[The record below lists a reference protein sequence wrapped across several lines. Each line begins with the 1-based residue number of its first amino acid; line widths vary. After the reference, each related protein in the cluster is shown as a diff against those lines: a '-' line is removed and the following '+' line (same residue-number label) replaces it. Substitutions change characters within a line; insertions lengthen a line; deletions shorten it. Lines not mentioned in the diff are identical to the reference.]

1 MGINMKENI
10 NLIRITL
17 PYFKKYWR
25 ILVLDLIAASLTT
38 VAGFILPLVLSEFT
52 NLGMAGTLTL
62 KVVSNLTIVYG
73 VLKIIEII
81 ARYFMTNIGHRMGA
95 MIETDMR
102 SDLYDHLM
110 SLPTSYYN
118 DTKVG
123 QIMTRVTSDL
133 ADITEFAHHAPEE
146 IFIVSIQ
153 VVVSLVILGSIN
165 AWLTLL
171 IFLLLPFMYIFSR
184 KNRTSMKVEQMKQRR
199 QIGNLNAG
207 IEDSLSGI
215 RVVKSFANEPIE
227 IDKFEGG
234 NQNFLTIKKDFYSAM
249 ASFTS
254 TTSLFEG
261 LMYIVVLVFGGWGI
275 IINQFDPANLIVFIM
290 YINMLVTS
298 LRRLIQF
305 IEQFQK
311 GITGIE
317 RFDEVMSVESD
328 MIEKENAITL
338 KDVKGFIQFDN
349 VSFSYETD
357 SAHILENI
365 SFEVKPGEKV
375 AFIGPS
381 GAGKSTIINLIPRF
395 YDVKS
400 GSISID
406 GHDIRDLTFH
416 SIRDNIG
423 IVQQDVYLFAGTIA
437 ENIRYG
443 KMDAT
448 DEEIRYAAKLAG
460 ATEFIDELPEGFE
473 TDIGSRGV
481 RLSGGQKQRISIAR
495 VFLKNPQILI
505 LDEATSALDNASE
518 IIIQESLDKLA
529 EGRTTITIAHRLT
542 TIEDSDRIYVLDKG
556 IITEV
561 GNHEELMARKGHY
574 YRLYTR
580 I

>member
-1 MGINMKENI
+1 MKTTFH
-10 NLIRITL
+10 LIQTVL

-25 ILVLDLIAASLTT
+25 ILVIDLLAASLTT
-38 VAGFILPLVLSEFT
+38 VAGFILPLILSELT

-62 KVVSNLTIVYG
+62 SVVSILSITYA

-81 ARYFMTNIGHRMGA
+81 ARYFMTSIGHRMGA

-110 SLPTSYYN
+110 SLPTSFYN
-118 DTKVG
+118 NAKVG
-123 QIMTRVTSDL
+123 QLMTRVTNDL

-146 IFIVSIQ
+146 FFIVTIQ
-153 VVVSLVILGSIN
+153 TIVSLIVLGSIN
-165 AWLTLL
+165 GPLTLL
-171 IFLLLPFMYIFSR
+171 IFILLPLMFFFSR
-184 KNRTSMKVEQMKQRR
+184 KNRTSMKVEQMNQRR
-199 QIGNLNAG
+199 QVGNLNAG
-207 IEDSLSGI
+207 VEDSLSGI
-215 RVVKSFANEPIE
+215 RVVKSFANEPME

-234 NQNFLTIKKDFYSAM
+234 NQDFLAIKTDFYNAM

-261 LMYIVVLVFGGWGI
+261 LMYIVVLVFGGIGI
-275 IINQFDPANLIVFIM
+275 IQGQFDPANLIVFIM

-298 LRRLIQF
+298 LRRIIQF

-317 RFDEVMSVESD
+317 RFDEIMTTESD
-328 MIEKENAITL
+328 LNEKENAIEL
-338 KDVKGFIQFDN
+338 KEVHGSILFDDVNFK
-349 VSFSYETD
+349 YETD
-357 SAHILENI
+357 SDLILDDV

-375 AFIGPS
+375 AFVGPS

-395 YDVKS
+395 YDVSK
-400 GSISID
+400 GVISID
-406 GHDIRDLTFH
+406 GHDVRDLTFA
-416 SIRDNIG
+416 SLRNNIG

-437 ENIRYG
+437 DNIRYG

-448 DEEIRYAAKLAG
+448 NEEIRYAAELAG
-460 ATEFIDELPEGFE
+460 ATEFIDTLPEGFN

-542 TIEDSDRIYVLDKG
+542 TIEESDRIYVLENGK
-556 IITEV
+556 IIEI
-561 GNHEELMARKGHY
+561 GNHDELMAQKGQY
-574 YRLYTR
+574 YKLYTR
-580 I
+580 L

>member
-1 MGINMKENI
+1 MKNNI
-10 NLIRITL
+10 NLIKITL

-25 ILVLDLIAASLTT
+25 ILLIDLIAASLTT
-38 VAGFILPLVLSEFT
+38 VAGFILPITLSELT
-52 NLGMAGTLTL
+52 NLGMAGTLT
-62 KVVSNLTIVYG
+62 VRIVATLSITYG
-73 VLKIIEII
+73 ILKIIEII
-81 ARYFMTNIGHRMGA
+81 ARYYMTNIGHRMGA

-110 SLPTSYYN
+110 DLPTSYYN

-133 ADITEFAHHAPEE
+133 SDITEFAHHAPEE

-153 VVVSLVILGSIN
+153 MVVSLIVLGSIN
-165 AWLTLL
+165 AWLTLF
-171 IFLLLPFMYIFSR
+171 IFLLLPLMFIFSR
-184 KNRTSMKVEQMKQRR
+184 KNRTTMKEEQMNQRR

-234 NQNFLTIKKDFYSAM
+234 NQNFLNIKTDFYSAM

-261 LMYIVVLVFGGWGI
+261 LMYIVVLVFGGLGI
-275 IINQFDPANLIVFIM
+275 INNQFDPANLIVFIM

-317 RFDEVMSVESD
+317 RFDEVMSVKSD
-328 MIEKENAITL
+328 MVEKDNAITL
-338 KDVKGFIQFDN
+338 TDVKGSIKFDHVN
-349 VSFSYETD
+349 FSYTPD
-357 SAHILENI
+357 SALILDDI

-395 YDVKS
+395 YDVTD
-400 GSISID
+400 GSISIE
-406 GHDIRDLTFH
+406 GHDVRDLTFH

-443 KMDAT
+443 KMNASDK
-448 DEEIRYAAKLAG
+448 EIRYAAELAG
-460 ATEFIDELPEGFE
+460 ATEFIDALPEGFD

-542 TIEDSDRIYVLDKG
+542 TVEDSDRIYVLNDGK
-556 IITEV
+556 ITEI
-561 GNHEELMARKGHY
+561 GNHEELMANKGQY

-580 I
+580 L

>member
-1 MGINMKENI
+1 MKENI
-10 NLIRITL
+10 NLIKITL

-38 VAGFILPLVLSEFT
+38 IAGFILPLVLSEFT

-62 KVVSNLTIVYG
+62 KVVSKLTIVYG

-171 IFLLLPFMYIFSR
+171 IFLLLPFMYVFSR

-275 IINQFDPANLIVFIM
+275 INNQFDPANLIVFIM

-338 KDVKGFIQFDN
+338 KDVKGSIQFDN

-357 SAHILENI
+357 SAHILEDI

-556 IITEV
+556 NITEV

>member
-1 MGINMKENI
+1 MKSTFS
-10 NLIRITL
+10 LVQTVL

-25 ILVLDLIAASLTT
+25 ILVLDLLAAALTT
-38 VAGFILPLVLSEFT
+38 VAGFILPLILSEFT
-52 NLGMAGTLTL
+52 DLGIAGNLTL
-62 KVVSNLTIVYG
+62 SVVLSMSITYA

-110 SLPTSYYN
+110 DLPTSYYN

-123 QIMTRVTSDL
+123 QIMTRVTNDL

-146 IFIVSIQ
+146 FFIVTIQ
-153 VVVSLVILGSIN
+153 VVVSLLVLGTIDLP
-165 AWLTLL
+165 LTSF
-171 IFLLLPFMYIFSR
+171 IFLLLPMMFIFSR
-184 KNRTSMKVEQMKQRR
+184 KNRTSMKEEQMNQRR
-199 QIGNLNAG
+199 QVGDLNAG

-215 RVVKSFANEPIE
+215 RVVKSFANEPTE

-234 NQNFLTIKKDFYSAM
+234 NQNFLLIKKDFYIAM

-261 LMYIVVLVFGGWGI
+261 LMYLVVLVLGGWGI
-275 IINQFDPANLIVFIM
+275 INNQFDPANLIVFIM

-298 LRRLIQF
+298 LRRIIQF

-317 RFDEVMSVESD
+317 RFDEIMSTESELT
-328 MIEKENAITL
+328 EKTDASELAE
-338 KDVKGFIQFDN
+338 VKGSIVFDQ
-349 VSFSYETD
+349 VDFRYSPE
-357 SAHILENI
+357 SASILNKI
-365 SFEVKPGEKV
+365 SFNVEPGEKV
-375 AFIGPS
+375 AFVGPS

-395 YDVKS
+395 YDVS
-400 GSISID
+400 GGAILVD
-406 GHDIRDLTFH
+406 GKDIRDLTFE
-416 SIRDNIG
+416 SLRKNIG

-437 ENIRYG
+437 DNIRYG
-443 KMDAT
+443 KLDAT
-448 DEEIRYAAKLAG
+448 DEEVRYAAELAG
-460 ATEFIDELPEGFE
+460 ATEFIDALPEGFH

-481 RLSGGQKQRISIAR
+481 RLSGGQKQRLSIAR

-542 TIEDSDRIYVLDKG
+542 TIEDSDRIYVIDDG
-556 IITEV
+556 NIIEV
-561 GNHEELMARKGHY
+561 GNHEKLMADKGQY
-574 YRLYTR
+574 YKLYTR
-580 I
+580 L

>member
-1 MGINMKENI
+1 MKNNME
-10 NLIRITL
+10 LIKITL

-25 ILVLDLIAASLTT
+25 ILVIDLLAASLTT
-38 VAGFILPLVLSEFT
+38 IAGFILPLTLSELT

-62 KVVSNLTIVYG
+62 STVATLSIAYG
-73 VLKIIEII
+73 ILKIVEII
-81 ARYFMTNIGHRMGA
+81 ARFFMTNIGHRMGA

-110 SLPTSYYN
+110 ELPTSYYN

-146 IFIVSIQ
+146 FFIVTIQ
-153 VVVSLVILGSIN
+153 VIVSLAVLGSISP
-165 AWLTLL
+165 WLTVI
-171 IFLLLPFMYIFSR
+171 IFLLLSLMFLLSR
-184 KNRTSMKVEQMKQRR
+184 KNRSSMKDEQMNQRR

-234 NQNFLTIKKDFYSAM
+234 NQNFLNIKEDFYIAM

-254 TTSLFEG
+254 TTSIFEG

-275 IINQFDPANLIVFIM
+275 IENQFDPANLIIFIM

-298 LRRLIQF
+298 LRRIIQF

-317 RFDEVMSVESD
+317 RFHEIMSVESD
-328 MIEKENAITL
+328 IVEKDNAIEL
-338 KDVKGFIQFDN
+338 KDVKGSIKFEN
-349 VSFSYETD
+349 VNFGYSSD
-357 SAHILENI
+357 SALILDNL

-395 YDVKS
+395 YDVTN

-406 GHDIRDLTFH
+406 GHDIKDLTFH
-416 SIRDNIG
+416 SLRDNIG

-448 DEEIRYAAKLAG
+448 DEEIRYAAELAG
-460 ATEFIDELPEGFE
+460 ATEFIDALPEGFN

-495 VFLKNPQILI
+495 VFLKNPPILI

-542 TIEDSDRIYVLDKG
+542 TVEDSDRIYVLDDG
-556 IITEV
+556 QFTEV
-561 GNHEELMARKGHY
+561 GNHDELMAKKGQY

>member
-1 MGINMKENI
+1 MKSTFS
-10 NLIRITL
+10 LVKSVL
-17 PYFKKYWR
+17 PYFKKYWKV
-25 ILVLDLIAASLTT
+25 LVLDLIAASLTT
-38 VAGFILPLVLSEFT
+38 VAGFILPLILSEFT
-52 NLGMAGTLTL
+52 DLGISGNLTL
-62 KVVSNLTIVYG
+62 SVVFSMSVTYA

-110 SLPTSYYN
+110 ALPTSYYN

-123 QIMTRVTSDL
+123 QIMTRVTNDL

-146 IFIVSIQ
+146 FFIVTIQVIVSLIVLGLIDLPLTVFIFI
-153 VVVSLVILGSIN
+153 
-165 AWLTLL
+165 
-171 IFLLLPFMYIFSR
+171 LLPMMFIFSR
-184 KNRTSMKVEQMKQRR
+184 KNRTSMKEEQMNQRR
-199 QIGNLNAG
+199 QVGDLNAG

-215 RVVKSFANEPIE
+215 RVVKSFANEPTE

-234 NQNFLTIKKDFYSAM
+234 NQNFLEIKKDFYIAM

-275 IINQFDPANLIVFIM
+275 INSQFDPSNLIVFIM

-298 LRRLIQF
+298 LRRIIQF

-317 RFDEVMSVESD
+317 RFDEIMSTKSELVQ
-328 MIEKENAITL
+328 KEDAKVLT
-338 KDVKGFIQFDN
+338 DVKGSIVFDHVN
-349 VSFSYETD
+349 FKY
-357 SAHILENI
+357 SADATPVLDDI
-365 SFEVKPGEKV
+365 SFKVEPGEKV
-375 AFIGPS
+375 AFVGPS

-395 YDVKS
+395 YDVS
-400 GSISID
+400 GGAILVD
-406 GHDIRDLTFH
+406 GHDIRDLTFK
-416 SIRDNIG
+416 SLRNNIG

-437 ENIRYG
+437 DNIRYG
-443 KMDAT
+443 KLDAT
-448 DEEIRYAAKLAG
+448 DEEVRYAAELAG
-460 ATEFIDELPEGFE
+460 ALDFIDALPEGFQ

-481 RLSGGQKQRISIAR
+481 RLSGGQKQRLSIAR

-518 IIIQESLDKLA
+518 IIIQDSLDKLA

-542 TIEDSDRIYVLDKG
+542 TIEDSDRIYVIDEGK
-556 IITEV
+556 IIEV
-561 GNHEELMARKGHY
+561 GNHDKLMADKGQY
-574 YRLYTR
+574 YKLYTR
-580 I
+580 L

>member
-1 MGINMKENI
+1 MKSTFS
-10 NLIRITL
+10 LVKSVL
-17 PYFKKYWR
+17 PYFKKYWKV
-25 ILVLDLIAASLTT
+25 LVLDLIAASLTT
-38 VAGFILPLVLSEFT
+38 VAGFILPLILSEFT
-52 NLGMAGTLTL
+52 DLGIAGNLTL
-62 KVVSNLTIVYG
+62 SVVFSMSVTYA

-110 SLPTSYYN
+110 ALPTSYYN

-123 QIMTRVTSDL
+123 QIMTRVTNDL

-146 IFIVSIQ
+146 FFIVTIQVIVSLIVLGLIDLPLTVFIFI
-153 VVVSLVILGSIN
+153 
-165 AWLTLL
+165 
-171 IFLLLPFMYIFSR
+171 LLPMMFIFSR
-184 KNRTSMKVEQMKQRR
+184 KNRTSMKEEQMNQRR
-199 QIGNLNAG
+199 QVGDLNAG

-215 RVVKSFANEPIE
+215 RVVKSFANEPTE

-234 NQNFLTIKKDFYSAM
+234 NQNFLEIKKDFYIAM

-275 IINQFDPANLIVFIM
+275 INSQFDPSNLIVFIM

-298 LRRLIQF
+298 LRRIIQF

-317 RFDEVMSVESD
+317 RFDEIMSTKSELVQ
-328 MIEKENAITL
+328 KEDAKVLT
-338 KDVKGFIQFDN
+338 DVKGSIVFDHVN
-349 VSFSYETD
+349 FKY
-357 SAHILENI
+357 SADATPVLDDI
-365 SFEVKPGEKV
+365 SFKVEPGEKV
-375 AFIGPS
+375 AFVGPS

-395 YDVKS
+395 YDVT
-400 GSISID
+400 GGAILVD
-406 GHDIRDLTFH
+406 GHDIRDLTFK
-416 SIRDNIG
+416 SLRNNIG

-437 ENIRYG
+437 DNIRYG
-443 KMDAT
+443 KLDAT
-448 DEEIRYAAKLAG
+448 DEEVRYAAELAG
-460 ATEFIDELPEGFE
+460 ALDFIDALPEGFQ

-481 RLSGGQKQRISIAR
+481 RLSGGQKQRLSIAR

-518 IIIQESLDKLA
+518 IIIQDSLDKLA

-542 TIEDSDRIYVLDKG
+542 TIEDSDRIYVIDEGK
-556 IITEV
+556 IIEV
-561 GNHEELMARKGHY
+561 GNHDKLMADKGQY
-574 YRLYTR
+574 YKLYTR
-580 I
+580 L

>member
-1 MGINMKENI
+1 MKSTFS
-10 NLIRITL
+10 LVKSVL
-17 PYFKKYWR
+17 PYFKKYWKVL
-25 ILVLDLIAASLTT
+25 ILDLIAASLTT
-38 VAGFILPLVLSEFT
+38 IAGFILPLILSEFT
-52 NLGMAGTLTL
+52 DLGITGNLTL
-62 KVVSNLTIVYG
+62 SVVLSMSLTYA

-110 SLPTSYYN
+110 ELPTSYYN

-123 QIMTRVTSDL
+123 QIMTRVTNDL

-146 IFIVSIQ
+146 LFIVTIQ
-153 VVVSLVILGSIN
+153 VVVSLIVLGLIDLP
-165 AWLTLL
+165 LTFF
-171 IFLLLPFMYIFSR
+171 IFLLLPMMFIFSR
-184 KNRTSMKVEQMKQRR
+184 KNRSSMKEEQMNQRR
-199 QIGNLNAG
+199 QVGDLNAG

-215 RVVKSFANEPIE
+215 RVVKSFANEPTE

-234 NQNFLTIKKDFYSAM
+234 NQNFLEIKKDFYIAM

-275 IINQFDPANLIVFIM
+275 INNQFDPSNLIVFIM

-298 LRRLIQF
+298 LRRIIQF

-317 RFDEVMSVESD
+317 RFDEIMSTESELTQKQD
-328 MIEKENAITL
+328 AMDL
-338 KDVKGFIQFDN
+338 DN
-349 VSFSYETD
+349 VEGSIVFDHVDFRYSSD
-357 SAHILENI
+357 SIPVLNDI
-365 SFEVKPGEKV
+365 SFKVEPGEKV
-375 AFIGPS
+375 AFVGPS

-395 YDVKS
+395 YDVT
-400 GSISID
+400 D
-406 GHDIRDLTFH
+406 GAILVDGQDIRELTFK
-416 SIRDNIG
+416 SLRNNIG

-437 ENIRYG
+437 DNIRYG
-443 KMDAT
+443 KLDAT
-448 DEEIRYAAKLAG
+448 DKEVRYAAELAG
-460 ATEFIDELPEGFE
+460 ALDFIDALPEGFH

-481 RLSGGQKQRISIAR
+481 RLSGGQKQRLSIAR

-542 TIEDSDRIYVLDKG
+542 TIEDSDRIYVIDDGK
-556 IITEV
+556 IIEV
-561 GNHEELMARKGHY
+561 GNHDQLMADKGQY
-574 YRLYTR
+574 YKLYTR

>member
-1 MGINMKENI
+1 MKSTFS
-10 NLIRITL
+10 LVQTVL

-25 ILVLDLIAASLTT
+25 ILVLDLLAAALTT
-38 VAGFILPLVLSEFT
+38 VAGFILPLILSEFT
-52 NLGMAGTLTL
+52 DLGIAGNLTL
-62 KVVSNLTIVYG
+62 SVVLSMSITYA

-110 SLPTSYYN
+110 DLPTSYYN

-123 QIMTRVTSDL
+123 QIMTRVTNDL

-146 IFIVSIQ
+146 FFIVTIQ
-153 VVVSLVILGSIN
+153 VVVSLLVLGTIDLP
-165 AWLTLL
+165 LTSF
-171 IFLLLPFMYIFSR
+171 IFLLLPMMFIFSR
-184 KNRTSMKVEQMKQRR
+184 KNRTSMKEEQMNQRR
-199 QIGNLNAG
+199 QVGDLNAG

-215 RVVKSFANEPIE
+215 RVVKSFANETTE

-234 NQNFLTIKKDFYSAM
+234 NQNFLLIKKDFYIAM

-261 LMYIVVLVFGGWGI
+261 LMYLVVLVLGGWGI
-275 IINQFDPANLIVFIM
+275 INNQFDPANLIVFIM

-298 LRRLIQF
+298 LRRIIQF

-317 RFDEVMSVESD
+317 RFDEIMSTESELT
-328 MIEKENAITL
+328 EKTDASELAE
-338 KDVKGFIQFDN
+338 VKGSIVFDQ
-349 VSFSYETD
+349 VDFRYSPE
-357 SAHILENI
+357 SASILNKI
-365 SFEVKPGEKV
+365 SFNVEPGEKV
-375 AFIGPS
+375 AFVGPS

-395 YDVKS
+395 YDVT
-400 GSISID
+400 GGAILVD
-406 GHDIRDLTFH
+406 GQDIRDLTFE
-416 SIRDNIG
+416 SLRKNIG

-437 ENIRYG
+437 DNIRYG
-443 KMDAT
+443 KLDAT
-448 DEEIRYAAKLAG
+448 DEEVRYAAELAG
-460 ATEFIDELPEGFE
+460 ATEFIDALPEGFH

-481 RLSGGQKQRISIAR
+481 RLSGGQKQRLSIAR

-542 TIEDSDRIYVLDKG
+542 TIEDSDRIYVIDDG
-556 IITEV
+556 NIIEV
-561 GNHEELMARKGHY
+561 GNHEKLMADKGQY
-574 YRLYTR
+574 YKLYTR
-580 I
+580 L

>member
-1 MGINMKENI
+1 MKSTFS
-10 NLIRITL
+10 LVKSVL
-17 PYFKKYWR
+17 PYFKKYWKV
-25 ILVLDLIAASLTT
+25 LVLDLIAASLTT
-38 VAGFILPLVLSEFT
+38 VAGFILPLILSEFT
-52 NLGMAGTLTL
+52 DLGIAGNLTL
-62 KVVSNLTIVYG
+62 SVVFSMSVTYA

-110 SLPTSYYN
+110 ALPTSYYN

-123 QIMTRVTSDL
+123 QIMTRVTNDL

-146 IFIVSIQ
+146 FFIVTIQVIVSLIVLGLIDLPLTVFIFI
-153 VVVSLVILGSIN
+153 
-165 AWLTLL
+165 
-171 IFLLLPFMYIFSR
+171 LLPMMFIFSR
-184 KNRTSMKVEQMKQRR
+184 KNRTSMKEEQMNQRR
-199 QIGNLNAG
+199 QVGDLNAG

-215 RVVKSFANEPIE
+215 RVVKSFANEPTE

-234 NQNFLTIKKDFYSAM
+234 NQNFLEVKKDFYIAM

-275 IINQFDPANLIVFIM
+275 INSQFDPSNLIVFIM

-298 LRRLIQF
+298 LRRIIQF

-317 RFDEVMSVESD
+317 RFDEIMSTKSELVQ
-328 MIEKENAITL
+328 KEDAKVLT
-338 KDVKGFIQFDN
+338 DVKGSIVFDHVN
-349 VSFSYETD
+349 FKY
-357 SAHILENI
+357 SADATPVLDDI
-365 SFEVKPGEKV
+365 SFKVEPGEKV
-375 AFIGPS
+375 AFVGPS

-395 YDVKS
+395 YDVT
-400 GSISID
+400 GGAILVD
-406 GHDIRDLTFH
+406 GHDIRDLTFE
-416 SIRDNIG
+416 SLRNNIG

-437 ENIRYG
+437 DNIRYG
-443 KMDAT
+443 KLDAT
-448 DEEIRYAAKLAG
+448 DEEVRYAAELAG
-460 ATEFIDELPEGFE
+460 ALDFIDALPEGFQ

-481 RLSGGQKQRISIAR
+481 RLSGGQKQRLSIAR

-518 IIIQESLDKLA
+518 IIIQDSLDKLA

-542 TIEDSDRIYVLDKG
+542 TIEDSDRIYVIDEGK
-556 IITEV
+556 IIEV
-561 GNHEELMARKGHY
+561 GNHDKLMADKGQY
-574 YRLYTR
+574 YKLYTR
-580 I
+580 L

>member
-1 MGINMKENI
+1 MKSTFS
-10 NLIRITL
+10 LVKSVL
-17 PYFKKYWR
+17 PYFKKYWKVL
-25 ILVLDLIAASLTT
+25 ILDLIAASLTT
-38 VAGFILPLVLSEFT
+38 IAGFILPLILSEFT
-52 NLGMAGTLTL
+52 DLGITGNLTL
-62 KVVSNLTIVYG
+62 SVVLSMSLTYA

-110 SLPTSYYN
+110 ELPTSYYN

-123 QIMTRVTSDL
+123 QIMTRVTNDL

-146 IFIVSIQ
+146 LFIVTIQ
-153 VVVSLVILGSIN
+153 VVVSLIVLGLIDLP
-165 AWLTLL
+165 LTFF
-171 IFLLLPFMYIFSR
+171 IFLLLPMMFIFSR
-184 KNRTSMKVEQMKQRR
+184 KNRTSMKEEQMNQRR
-199 QIGNLNAG
+199 QVGDLNAG

-215 RVVKSFANEPIE
+215 RVVKSFANEPTE

-234 NQNFLTIKKDFYSAM
+234 NQNFLEIKKDFYIAM

-275 IINQFDPANLIVFIM
+275 INNQFDPSNLIVFIM

-298 LRRLIQF
+298 LRRIIQF

-317 RFDEVMSVESD
+317 RFDEIMSTESELTQKQD
-328 MIEKENAITL
+328 AMDL
-338 KDVKGFIQFDN
+338 DN
-349 VSFSYETD
+349 VEGSIVFDHVDFRYSSD
-357 SAHILENI
+357 SIPVLNDI
-365 SFEVKPGEKV
+365 SFKVEPGEKV
-375 AFIGPS
+375 AFVGPS

-395 YDVKS
+395 YDVT
-400 GSISID
+400 D
-406 GHDIRDLTFH
+406 GAILVDGQDIRDLTFE
-416 SIRDNIG
+416 SLRNNIG

-437 ENIRYG
+437 DNIRYG
-443 KMDAT
+443 KLDAT
-448 DEEIRYAAKLAG
+448 DKEVRYAAELAG
-460 ATEFIDELPEGFE
+460 ALDFIDALPEGFH

-481 RLSGGQKQRISIAR
+481 RLSGGQKQRLSIAR

-542 TIEDSDRIYVLDKG
+542 TIEDSDRIYVIDDGK
-556 IITEV
+556 IIEV
-561 GNHEELMARKGHY
+561 GNHDQLMADKGQY
-574 YRLYTR
+574 YKLYTR

>member
-1 MGINMKENI
+1 MKKNI
-10 NLIRITL
+10 NLIKITL

-25 ILVLDLIAASLTT
+25 ILVIDLIAASLTT
-38 VAGFILPLVLSEFT
+38 VAGFILPLVLSELT
-52 NLGMAGTLTL
+52 NLGMAGTLTIRI
-62 KVVSNLTIVYG
+62 VSTLSIVYG
-73 VLKIIEII
+73 LLKIVEIF
-81 ARYFMTNIGHRMGA
+81 ARYYMTNIGHRMGA

-110 SLPTSYYN
+110 DLPTSYYN

-146 IFIVSIQ
+146 LFIVSIQ
-153 VVVSLVILGSIN
+153 MVVSLIVLGSIN
-165 AWLTLL
+165 GWLTLF
-171 IFLLLPFMYIFSR
+171 IFLLLPLMFIFSR
-184 KNRTSMKVEQMKQRR
+184 KNRSSMKEEQMNQRR

-234 NQNFLTIKKDFYSAM
+234 NQNFLNIKTEFYAAM

-261 LMYIVVLVFGGWGI
+261 LMYIVVLVFGGLGI
-275 IINQFDPANLIVFIM
+275 INNQFDPANLIVFIM

-317 RFDEVMSVESD
+317 RFDEVMSVKSD
-328 MIEKENAITL
+328 MVEKDDAITL
-338 KDVKGFIQFDN
+338 KDVKGSIKFEN
-349 VSFSYETD
+349 VDFSYGSD
-357 SAHILENI
+357 SAHILDNI
-365 SFEVKPGEKV
+365 SFEVKPGEKI

-395 YDVKS
+395 YDVTD
-400 GSISID
+400 GSISIE
-406 GHDIRDLTFH
+406 GHDVRDLTFH

-437 ENIRYG
+437 DNIRYG
-443 KMDAT
+443 KINAT
-448 DEEIRYAAKLAG
+448 DEEVRYAAELAG
-460 ATEFIDELPEGFE
+460 ATEFIDELPEGFD

-556 IITEV
+556 QITEI
-561 GNHEELMARKGHY
+561 GNHEELMAQKGQY

-580 I
+580 L

>member
-1 MGINMKENI
+1 MKNNME
-10 NLIRITL
+10 LIKITL

-25 ILVLDLIAASLTT
+25 ILVIDLLAASLTT
-38 VAGFILPLVLSEFT
+38 IAGFILPLTLSELT

-62 KVVSNLTIVYG
+62 STVATLSIAYG
-73 VLKIIEII
+73 ILKIVEII
-81 ARYFMTNIGHRMGA
+81 ARFFMTNIGHRMGA

-110 SLPTSYYN
+110 ELPTSYYN

-146 IFIVSIQ
+146 FFIVTIQ
-153 VVVSLVILGSIN
+153 VIVSLAVLGSISP
-165 AWLTLL
+165 WLTVI
-171 IFLLLPFMYIFSR
+171 IFLLLPLMFLLSR
-184 KNRTSMKVEQMKQRR
+184 KNRSSMKDEQMNQRR

-234 NQNFLTIKKDFYSAM
+234 NQNFLNIKKDFYIAM

-254 TTSLFEG
+254 TTSIFEG

-275 IINQFDPANLIVFIM
+275 IENQFDPANLIIFIM

-298 LRRLIQF
+298 LRRIIQF

-317 RFDEVMSVESD
+317 RFHEIMSVESD
-328 MIEKENAITL
+328 IVEKDNAIEL
-338 KDVKGFIQFDN
+338 KDVKGSIKFEN
-349 VSFSYETD
+349 VNFGYSSD
-357 SAHILENI
+357 SALILDNL

-395 YDVKS
+395 YDVTN

-406 GHDIRDLTFH
+406 GHDIKDLTFH
-416 SIRDNIG
+416 SLQDNIG

-448 DEEIRYAAKLAG
+448 DEEIRYAAELAG
-460 ATEFIDELPEGFE
+460 ATEFIDALPEGFN

-495 VFLKNPQILI
+495 VFLKNPPILI

-542 TIEDSDRIYVLDKG
+542 TVEDSDRIYVLDDG
-556 IITEV
+556 QFTEV
-561 GNHEELMARKGHY
+561 GNHDELMAKKGQY

>member
-1 MGINMKENI
+1 MKSTFS
-10 NLIRITL
+10 LVKSVL
-17 PYFKKYWR
+17 PYFKKYWKV
-25 ILVLDLIAASLTT
+25 LVLDLIAASLTT
-38 VAGFILPLVLSEFT
+38 VAGFILPLILSEFT
-52 NLGMAGTLTL
+52 DLGISGNLTL
-62 KVVSNLTIVYG
+62 SVVFSMSVTYA

-110 SLPTSYYN
+110 ALPTSYYN

-123 QIMTRVTSDL
+123 QIMTRVTNDL

-146 IFIVSIQ
+146 FFIVTIQVIVSLIVLGLIDLPLTVFIFI
-153 VVVSLVILGSIN
+153 
-165 AWLTLL
+165 
-171 IFLLLPFMYIFSR
+171 LLPMMFIFSR
-184 KNRTSMKVEQMKQRR
+184 KNRTSMKEEQMNQRR
-199 QIGNLNAG
+199 QVGDLNAG

-215 RVVKSFANEPIE
+215 RVVKSFANEPTE

-234 NQNFLTIKKDFYSAM
+234 NQNFLEIKKDFYIAM

-275 IINQFDPANLIVFIM
+275 INSQFDPSNLIVFIM

-298 LRRLIQF
+298 LRRIIQF

-317 RFDEVMSVESD
+317 RFDEIMSTKSELVQ
-328 MIEKENAITL
+328 KEDAKVLT
-338 KDVKGFIQFDN
+338 DVKGSIVFDHVN
-349 VSFSYETD
+349 FKY
-357 SAHILENI
+357 SADATPVLDDI
-365 SFEVKPGEKV
+365 SFKVEPGEKV
-375 AFIGPS
+375 AFVGPS

-395 YDVKS
+395 YDVT
-400 GSISID
+400 GGAILVD
-406 GHDIRDLTFH
+406 GHDIRDLTFK
-416 SIRDNIG
+416 SLRNNIG

-437 ENIRYG
+437 DNIRYG
-443 KMDAT
+443 KLDAT
-448 DEEIRYAAKLAG
+448 DEEVRYAAELAG
-460 ATEFIDELPEGFE
+460 ALDFIDALPEGFQ

-481 RLSGGQKQRISIAR
+481 RLSGGQKQRLSIAR

-518 IIIQESLDKLA
+518 IIIQDSLDKLA

-542 TIEDSDRIYVLDKG
+542 TIEDSDRIYVIDEGK
-556 IITEV
+556 IIEV
-561 GNHEELMARKGHY
+561 GNHDKLMADKGQY
-574 YRLYTR
+574 YKLYTR
-580 I
+580 L

>member
-1 MGINMKENI
+1 MKSTFS
-10 NLIRITL
+10 LVKSVL
-17 PYFKKYWR
+17 PYFKKYWKV
-25 ILVLDLIAASLTT
+25 LVLDLIAASLTT
-38 VAGFILPLVLSEFT
+38 VAGFILPLILSVFTDLGISGNLTLSVVLSMSVT
-52 NLGMAGTLTL
+52 YA
-62 KVVSNLTIVYG
+62 

-110 SLPTSYYN
+110 ALPTSYYN

-123 QIMTRVTSDL
+123 QIMTRVTNDL

-146 IFIVSIQ
+146 FFIVTIQVIVSLIVLGLIDLPLTVFIFI
-153 VVVSLVILGSIN
+153 
-165 AWLTLL
+165 
-171 IFLLLPFMYIFSR
+171 LLPMMFIFSR
-184 KNRTSMKVEQMKQRR
+184 KNRTSMKEEQMNQRR
-199 QIGNLNAG
+199 QVGDLNAG

-215 RVVKSFANEPIE
+215 RVVKSFANEPTE

-234 NQNFLTIKKDFYSAM
+234 NQNFLEIKKDFYIAM

-275 IINQFDPANLIVFIM
+275 INSQFDPSNLIVFIM

-298 LRRLIQF
+298 LRRIIQF

-317 RFDEVMSVESD
+317 RFDEIMSTKSELVQ
-328 MIEKENAITL
+328 KEDAKVLT
-338 KDVKGFIQFDN
+338 DVKGSIVFDHVN
-349 VSFSYETD
+349 FKY
-357 SAHILENI
+357 SADATPVLDDI
-365 SFEVKPGEKV
+365 SFKVEPGEKV
-375 AFIGPS
+375 AFVGPS

-395 YDVKS
+395 YDVT
-400 GSISID
+400 GGAILVD
-406 GHDIRDLTFH
+406 GHDIRDLTFE
-416 SIRDNIG
+416 SLRNNIG

-437 ENIRYG
+437 DNIRYG
-443 KMDAT
+443 KLDAT
-448 DEEIRYAAKLAG
+448 DEEVRYAAELAG
-460 ATEFIDELPEGFE
+460 ALDFIDALPEGFQ

-481 RLSGGQKQRISIAR
+481 RLSGGQKQRLSIAR

-518 IIIQESLDKLA
+518 IIIQDSLDKLA

-542 TIEDSDRIYVLDKG
+542 TIEDSNRIYVIDEGK
-556 IITEV
+556 IIEV
-561 GNHEELMARKGHY
+561 GNHDKLMADKGQY
-574 YRLYTR
+574 YKLYTR
-580 I
+580 L

>member
-1 MGINMKENI
+1 MKSTFS
-10 NLIRITL
+10 LVQTVL

-25 ILVLDLIAASLTT
+25 ILVLDLLAAALTT
-38 VAGFILPLVLSEFT
+38 VAGFILPLILSEFT
-52 NLGMAGTLTL
+52 DLGIAGNLTL
-62 KVVSNLTIVYG
+62 SVVLSMSITYA

-110 SLPTSYYN
+110 DLPTSYYN

-123 QIMTRVTSDL
+123 QIMTRVTNDL

-146 IFIVSIQ
+146 FFIVTIQ
-153 VVVSLVILGSIN
+153 VVVSLLVLGTIDLP
-165 AWLTLL
+165 LTSF
-171 IFLLLPFMYIFSR
+171 IFLLLPMMFIFSR
-184 KNRTSMKVEQMKQRR
+184 KNRTSMKEEQMNQRR
-199 QIGNLNAG
+199 QVGDLNAG

-215 RVVKSFANEPIE
+215 RVVKSFANEPTE

-234 NQNFLTIKKDFYSAM
+234 NQNFLLIKKDFYIAM

-261 LMYIVVLVFGGWGI
+261 LMYLVVLVLGGWGI
-275 IINQFDPANLIVFIM
+275 INNQFDPANIIVFIM

-298 LRRLIQF
+298 LRRIIQF

-317 RFDEVMSVESD
+317 RFDEIMSTESELT
-328 MIEKENAITL
+328 EKPDASELAE
-338 KDVKGFIQFDN
+338 VKGSIVFDQ
-349 VSFSYETD
+349 VDFRYSPE
-357 SAHILENI
+357 SASILNKI
-365 SFEVKPGEKV
+365 SFNVEPGEKV
-375 AFIGPS
+375 AFVGPS

-395 YDVKS
+395 YDVT
-400 GSISID
+400 GGAILVD
-406 GHDIRDLTFH
+406 GQDIRDLTFE
-416 SIRDNIG
+416 SLRKNIG

-437 ENIRYG
+437 DNIRYG
-443 KMDAT
+443 KLDAT
-448 DEEIRYAAKLAG
+448 DEEVRYAAELAG
-460 ATEFIDELPEGFE
+460 ATEFIDALPEGFH

-481 RLSGGQKQRISIAR
+481 RLSGGQKQRLSIAR

-542 TIEDSDRIYVLDKG
+542 TIEDSDRIYVIDDG
-556 IITEV
+556 NIIEV
-561 GNHEELMARKGHY
+561 GNHEKLMADKGQY
-574 YRLYTR
+574 YKLYTR
-580 I
+580 L